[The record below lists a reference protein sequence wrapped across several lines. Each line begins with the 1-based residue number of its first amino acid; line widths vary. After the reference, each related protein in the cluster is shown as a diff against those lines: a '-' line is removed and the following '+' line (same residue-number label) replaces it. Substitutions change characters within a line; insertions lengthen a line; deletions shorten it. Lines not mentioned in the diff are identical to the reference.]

1 MKKAINIYEAKAHLS
16 RLIAELQQTGR
27 PITICRNRKP
37 VADLVPHRKPGD
49 PLKQD
54 PLLKGAVFRGDPCAP
69 AGVKDWP
76 EELR

>member
-1 MKKAINIYEAKAHLS
+1 MKKAINIYDAKAHFS
-16 RLIAELQQTGR
+16 RLIAELQKTGE

-37 VADLVPHRKPGD
+37 VADLVPHRNPGD

-69 AGVKDWP
+69 VGEEDWP
-76 EELR
+76 EDAR